1 MNIHGYFLFMD
12 IVRSVRFLS
21 YLPNLVGWGHQIRK
35 LPDWGTKSIKILNCK
50 LGLDP
55 MTIFGYW
62 LLQYADARSNRVAA
76 FLHALTNFDFP
87 RTGVCHYPVFC

>member
-55 MTIFGYW
+55 M
-62 LLQYADARSNRVAA
+62 LRVPK
-76 FLHALTNFDFP
+76 FN
-87 RTGVCHYPVFC
+87 

>member
-1 MNIHGYFLFMD
+1 MDLRSMDIHGSFLFMD

-55 MTIFGYW
+55 MEAE
-62 LLQYADARSNRVAA
+62 ADK
-76 FLHALTNFDFP
+76 D
-87 RTGVCHYPVFC
+87 